1 MKGMTIIVKKVT
13 QIIAGLVFMYGF
25 YIILQGH
32 LTPGGGFGGGTI
44 LTGAFILLLLANGVD
59 SKLLKSLKSKEATA
73 GFFEAIG
80 ILLFIIMAISALLL
94 CGKLNILPVFFK
106 NFLAKGIPGELLSAG
121 FIPLL
126 NIFIGIEVAA
136 ALYIIILA
144 FLIKSQ
150 EGKLK

>member
-32 LTPGGGFGGGTI
+32 LSPGGGFGGGTI

-59 SKLLKSLKSKEATA
+59 SKLLKSKEATA

-80 ILLFIIMAISALLL
+80 ILLFIIMAISGLLL
-94 CGKLNILPVFFK
+94 CCNLNMLPVFFK

-136 ALYIIILA
+136 AFYIIILA